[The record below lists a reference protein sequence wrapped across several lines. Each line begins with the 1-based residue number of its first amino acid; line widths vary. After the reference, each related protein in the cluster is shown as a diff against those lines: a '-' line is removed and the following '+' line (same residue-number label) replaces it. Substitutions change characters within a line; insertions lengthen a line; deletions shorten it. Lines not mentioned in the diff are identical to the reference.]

1 MLGVELCMLARL
13 ISLRRETRGA
23 CGANLRLSVRGESS
37 IAVRVMSFRILLKI
51 RLLSN
56 LYQSIAFANV
66 MVQVPA
72 RRGRKAV
79 GL

>member
-1 MLGVELCMLARL
+1 MLARL
-13 ISLRRETRGA
+13 ISLRRGTRGA
-23 CGANLRLSVRGESS
+23 CGANLRFSVREESS

>member
-1 MLGVELCMLARL
+1 MLARL
-13 ISLRRETRGA
+13 ISLWRETRGA
-23 CGANLRLSVRGESS
+23 CGANLRLGERGESS